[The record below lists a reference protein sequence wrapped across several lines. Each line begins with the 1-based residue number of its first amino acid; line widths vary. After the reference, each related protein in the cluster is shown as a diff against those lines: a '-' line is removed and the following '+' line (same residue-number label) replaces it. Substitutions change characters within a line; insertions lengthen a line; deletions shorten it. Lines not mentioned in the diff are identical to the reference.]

1 MTFSPTR
8 DAENSTLSGEE
19 NAKSGAYVIKDQSET
34 KRIYKELTSQA
45 TKEIMLLLSSVRA
58 FEREE
63 KIGIISLL
71 KQVSKAKGVKVRI
84 LTPTLSE
91 LSSTLLQ
98 QLKES
103 NINIRQIKATK
114 EEEEEEEE
122 FRATILVVDGKASLV
137 VELRDDAKE
146 DFTDAVGT
154 SIYSTN
160 RAKVQPYAMMFRSI
174 WRETKMR
181 ERLLSR
187 AIQLEEASASLQQLT
202 ENLQATAEKLSIS
215 QVDLAV
221 AGAEL
226 KSETAKRKAAE
237 LDLSKSQQTVEAGV
251 AKLDKA
257 ERALAASEDNLA
269 TRTDELKFAEAA
281 LSESNEKLIASNKQ
295 LVAALEDLAI
305 ANVTLQLNNKLQKEF
320 INIAAHELRTPI
332 QPILTTAEL
341 LASQFPD
348 ENDIIQVSKE
358 ELNMII
364 RNANRLERL
373 SADILSVARIESGLF
388 KLNKQRVNLKDVVAG
403 VIEDVAKTIQG
414 KNLKLQ
420 YKPNDVIVIADS
432 EKIGKVLRNLL
443 NNSIKFTDEGTISV
457 IVKRKEGQA
466 TVAVVDTGAGI
477 DPEIFPRLFTKFAS
491 KGGYSSDTGIGL
503 GLYISK
509 SIIEA
514 HGGKIWAENN
524 KEGKGATFTFSMP
537 LTNNE

>member
-1 MTFSPTR
+1 LTFSPTR
-8 DAENSTLSGEE
+8 DTENSALSGEE
-19 NAKSGAYVIKDQSET
+19 NAKSGAYVIKNQSET
-34 KRIYKELTSQA
+34 KRIYKELASQA

-71 KQVSKAKGVKVRI
+71 KQASKAKGVKVRI

-114 EEEEEEEE
+114 EEEEEEE

-160 RAKVQPYAMMFRSI
+160 RAKVQSYAMMFRSI

-187 AIQLEEASASLQQLT
+187 AIQLEEAGASLQQLT
-202 ENLQATAEKLSIS
+202 ENLQATAKKLSIS

-251 AKLDKA
+251 AKLDKV

-295 LVAALEDLAI
+295 LAAALEDLAI
-305 ANVTLQLNNKLQKEF
+305 ANATLQLNNKVQKEF

-332 QPILTTAEL
+332 QPILVTAEL

-364 RNANRLERL
+364 RNANRLDRL
-373 SADILSVARIESGLF
+373 SADILSVARIESELF

-420 YKPNDVIVIADS
+420 HKSNDVIVIADG

-466 TVAVVDTGAGI
+466 TVAVVDTGTGI

-524 KEGKGATFTFSMP
+524 KEGKGATFTFSLP